1 MFYTTEEGPQARG
14 LQHNP
19 INALVAPRPIA
30 WVSTVDLKGRV
41 NLAPFS
47 YFNLVSADP
56 PIVLFAPNDK
66 DARGTAKD
74 SFRNVQET
82 GEFVVN
88 VVPSRLRFEMNL
100 TSAELAHGE
109 NEFLIAGLTE
119 VQSVMVKPPRVAES
133 PAALECRVCQIV
145 ALPHRSGG
153 RRSHAVFGEV
163 VGVHID
169 DKVIQN
175 GVVDTLKIAPIGR
188 LGGSEYTAVH
198 QIEIIHRPAGG
209 GG

>member
-1 MFYTTEEGPQARG
+1 VFYTIEEGPLVRG

-19 INALVAPRPIA
+19 VNALVAPRPIG
-30 WVSTVDLKGRV
+30 WVSTVDLLGRV

-56 PIVLFAPNDK
+56 PVVVFAPNDK
-66 DARGTAKD
+66 DSEGVAKD
-74 SFRNVQET
+74 SLRNVRET

-88 VVPSRLRFEMNL
+88 IVPWQLRFAMNL

-109 NEFLIAGLTE
+109 NEYLTAGVT
-119 VQSVMVKPPRVAES
+119 QAKSVLVKPPRVNES
-133 PAALECRVCQIV
+133 PAALECKVYQIV
-145 ALPHRSGG
+145 ALPRRHGG

-169 DKVIQN
+169 DRVIEDGMVN
-175 GVVDTLKIAPIGR
+175 TLKIAPTAR
-188 LGGSEYTAVH
+188 LGAFEYSGIDR
-198 QIEIIHRPAGG
+198 IEVIPRPRV
-209 GG
+209 